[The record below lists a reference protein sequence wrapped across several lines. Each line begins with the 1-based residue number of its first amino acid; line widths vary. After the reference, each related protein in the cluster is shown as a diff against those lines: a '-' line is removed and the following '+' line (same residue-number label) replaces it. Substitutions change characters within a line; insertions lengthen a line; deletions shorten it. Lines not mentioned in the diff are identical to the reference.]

1 MFTRRILT
9 AGLMLG
15 MLAGPAGAQTVDP
28 AMVEAARKEGTVV

>member
-1 MFTRRILT
+1 
-9 AGLMLG
+9 